1 MKDIAHPKELL
12 KKENNEDL
20 LSKLKIWQEK
30 LEIYKLDLID
40 VNYFKISFNLQLI
53 ENTTDLT
60 LDIKEKC
67 ETESYKWVNF
77 NFNVI

>member
-40 VNYFKISFNLQLI
+40 VNYFKISFNL
-53 ENTTDLT
+53 
-60 LDIKEKC
+60 
-67 ETESYKWVNF
+67 
-77 NFNVI
+77 